1 MAQNRI
7 LESWAPTDWA
17 TSHLQNWHF
26 CRGNRV
32 STFSRLLVLHLRLR
46 SCVPTSFATT
56 TRQGHERQ
64 SCVNAAFAR
73 LALASRQLGRAI
85 GYFSLPRSCSALQ
98 ALTRSPFSCS
108 SIAHL
113 STSAHSSTRHVHAS
127 PQVTPPQCS
136 HTRRRS
142 SAAQSTPKHAA
153 LQKPQL
159 KKMSSFHAVYLLLS
173 LKQRA
178 SGGSVGATYIG

>member
-1 MAQNRI
+1 M
-7 LESWAPTDWA
+7 
-17 TSHLQNWHF
+17 
-26 CRGNRV
+26 
-32 STFSRLLVLHLRLR
+32 
-46 SCVPTSFATT
+46 
-56 TRQGHERQ
+56 
-64 SCVNAAFAR
+64 NAAFAR
-73 LALASRQLGRAI
+73 LALASRQLGRAV

-153 LQKPQL
+153 LEKPQL